1 MGNKN
6 VPSIRFKGFLD
17 DWEQRKLGEAVTFLN
32 GRAYKQ
38 KELLDK
44 GKYRV
49 LRVGNFN
56 TNDFWYYSDL
66 ELEDNKYAD
75 KGDLLYLWATNFGP
89 EIWKEERVIYH
100 YHIWKLNIND
110 VNLDKNYLYTWLITD
125 KERIKQTTNGTT
137 MVHVTK
143 GGMEE
148 RLFQNPTNIDEQI
161 KIGNFFKKL
170 DETITLQERE
180 LELLKLTKKGFLQQ
194 LFTDNQQKFPNIRFA
209 NFHDE
214 WQQRKLGDT
223 LLFLKSGLSR
233 LFSNIDIGLPV
244 VRANN
249 INNGILNMKNDVK
262 YWYQIDTKGAKNEN
276 YYIHKNDILIN
287 FINSEAKMGTAAVVR
302 EEPARET
309 IYTTNIL
316 KAQVNKDYEHYFW
329 FSLTQINKYKNDIKL
344 ITKPA
349 VNQASFT
356 TVDFKKLSYKFP
368 NIDEQ
373 AKIGS
378 FFKQLDETILI
389 QERKLEKLKRLKKAF
404 LQKMFI

>member
-1 MGNKN
+1 MENKN
-6 VPSIRFKGFLD
+6 VPSIRFKGFID

-66 ELEDNKYAD
+66 ELEDNKYAN

-100 YHIWKLNIND
+100 YHIWKLDIND

-137 MVHVTK
+137 MVHITK

-161 KIGNFFKKL
+161 KIGNLFEQL
-170 DETITLQERE
+170 DESIALQECE
-180 LELLKLTKKGFLQQ
+180 LELLKLIKKGFLQQ
-194 LFTDNQQKFPNIRFA
+194 LFTVKDEKYPNLRFA
-209 NFHDE
+209 NFLE
-214 WQQRKLGDT
+214 KWEQRKLGE
-223 LLFLKSGLSR
+223 FYYFKNGLNKEKGFFGKGTPIINFTDVFHNR
-233 LFSNIDIGLPV
+233 GLFSSMLNGKVTLSNSEIERYKVEKGDLFFTRTSETIEEIGMNSVMLE
-244 VRANN
+244 
-249 INNGILNMKNDVK
+249 DVK
-262 YWYQIDTKGAKNEN
+262 ETVFSGFVLRGRAIEKEPLNNLFKKYVFSTHIFRNEM
-276 YYIHKNDILIN
+276 IKKSSMTTRALT
-287 FINSEAKMGTAAVVR
+287 SGTALK
-302 EEPARET
+302 EMFFSYPAD
-309 IYTTNIL
+309 
-316 KAQVNKDYEHYFW
+316 K
-329 FSLTQINKYKNDIKL
+329 
-344 ITKPA
+344 
-349 VNQASFT
+349 
-356 TVDFKKLSYKFP
+356 
-368 NIDEQ
+368 DEQ
-373 AKIGS
+373 EKIGS
-378 FFKQLDETILI
+378 LLTM
-389 QERKLEKLKRLKKAF
+389 LENKINFHEQQVKKLKKIKKSF

>member
-1 MGNKN
+1 M
-6 VPSIRFKGFLD
+6 VA
-17 DWEQRKLGEAVTFLN
+17 WEQRKVSDIVKFHKQGFYTKESYSENNKYFLLR
-32 GRAYKQ
+32 GT
-38 KELLDK
+38 ELTSNKL
-44 GKYRV
+44 V
-49 LRVGNFN
+49 LNDTPKIN
-56 TNDFWYYSDL
+56 ATEKDYNDF
-66 ELEDNKYAD
+66 KVD
-75 KGDLLYLWATNFGP
+75 KGDFLIVRSGTVGTYGIVYDDIKAIFGSYLINFRFDMGIVTNEFFGLFYQSNVFKNQLNK
-89 EIWKEERVIYH
+89 IIQKSSNV
-100 YHIWKLNIND
+100 NINAENIKSTTITLPYIEEQQKISSFFK
-110 VNLDKNYLYTWLITD
+110 NLD
-125 KERIKQTTNGTT
+125 GS
-137 MVHVTK
+137 
-143 GGMEE
+143 
-148 RLFQNPTNIDEQI
+148 
-161 KIGNFFKKL
+161 
-170 DETITLQERE
+170 ITLQERE

>member
-125 KERIKQTTNGTT
+125 KERKNKTNYKWYNYGTC
-137 MVHVTK
+137 
-143 GGMEE
+143 
-148 RLFQNPTNIDEQI
+148 N
-161 KIGNFFKKL
+161 
-170 DETITLQERE
+170 
-180 LELLKLTKKGFLQQ
+180 
-194 LFTDNQQKFPNIRFA
+194 
-209 NFHDE
+209 
-214 WQQRKLGDT
+214 
-223 LLFLKSGLSR
+223 
-233 LFSNIDIGLPV
+233 
-244 VRANN
+244 
-249 INNGILNMKNDVK
+249 
-262 YWYQIDTKGAKNEN
+262 
-276 YYIHKNDILIN
+276 
-287 FINSEAKMGTAAVVR
+287 
-302 EEPARET
+302 
-309 IYTTNIL
+309 
-316 KAQVNKDYEHYFW
+316 
-329 FSLTQINKYKNDIKL
+329 
-344 ITKPA
+344 
-349 VNQASFT
+349 
-356 TVDFKKLSYKFP
+356 
-368 NIDEQ
+368 
-373 AKIGS
+373 
-378 FFKQLDETILI
+378 
-389 QERKLEKLKRLKKAF
+389 
-404 LQKMFI
+404 